1 MEGIKRS
8 KMDRSKELLRIGLN
22 ERNRLTCDESLLQLF
37 LFHLYART
45 VGRIWKCWW
54 AQQSDLV
61 VRDIQDGKDR

>member
-1 MEGIKRS
+1 
-8 KMDRSKELLRIGLN
+8 MDRSKELLRIGLN

-45 VGRIWKCWW
+45 VGRIWKCW

>member
-1 MEGIKRS
+1 
-8 KMDRSKELLRIGLN
+8 MDRSKELLRIGLN

-45 VGRIWKCWW
+45 VGKRIWKCWW